1 MWFCFFFSSRRRHT
15 SCALVTGVQTCA
27 LPIYIQIPQ
36 TSGVPNA
43 TTLIDLTVS
52 LPANADLPADRPVY
66 TAANPYTFDRLDPNS
81 YNHSTQTTVYDS
93 AGNPISAT
101 VYYTRTGDAT
111 PSTWEARL
119 FVGAEEATPG
129 PVAMQF

>member
-1 MWFCFFFSSRRRHT
+1 MRISDWSSDVCSSDLAT
-15 SCALVTGVQTCA
+15 N
-27 LPIYIQIPQ
+27 IQIPQ

-93 AGNPISAT
+93 AGNPISET

-111 PSTWEARL
+111 PSTWST
-119 FVGAEEATPG
+119 AERRGGKECGSTCRSG
-129 PVAMQF
+129 